1 MRQAASNIRSKQRRI
16 YETSGLEYTKQ
27 AARNMRAL
35 TTPRQALDE
44 DAEKKD
50 NPFIINQIND
60 YECKV

>member
-1 MRQAASNIRSKQRRI
+1 MQ
-16 YETSGLEYTKQ
+16 
-27 AARNMRAL
+27 AL
-35 TTPRQALDE
+35 TAPRQALDE